1 MQHLRGTG
9 WVKAIALPDS
19 PVVIARLLGNGWVE
33 EHRIGRDRSYR
44 LTDKGLAAKM
54 NPVKIWAAFAQ
65 LIAALRSGNAR
76 DDEGDF

>member
-1 MQHLRGTG
+1 MQHLRGAG

-33 EHRIGRDRSYR
+33 EHGIGRDRSYR

-54 NPVKIWAAFAQ
+54 NPVKI
-65 LIAALRSGNAR
+65 
-76 DDEGDF
+76 